1 MNRTAL
7 IIGISGQDGA
17 LLADLLLRK
26 GYRVHGTSRDAQHTD
41 FASLERI
48 GLRQRV
54 SLHSL
59 APTDFGSVV
68 QVLSD
73 LHPDEIYLLA
83 GQSSVALSFEQPTAT
98 LESIAI
104 GALNVLESMRVLDLP
119 ARLYHAGSGECF
131 GDIDG
136 MACEATAFAP
146 RSPYA
151 VAKASAHWAVAHYR
165 DAYGLHASTGILF
178 NHESP
183 LRPERFVT
191 RKVVRAAVRIA
202 SGQREHLHLGT
213 LEIARDWGWAPEYVD
228 AMWRML
234 QQPMP
239 DDYVIAT
246 GIATPLV
253 EFVARTFAALDLDWR
268 DHVEHDPSLRR
279 PSDIARSCGDSGKAR
294 RLLGWQ
300 ATTSL
305 DTLIGHLIAAERGQA
320 WPTVASTSPSSEPT
334 PP

>member
-1 MNRTAL
+1 M
-7 IIGISGQDGA
+7 I
-17 LLADLLLRK
+17 LAA
-26 GYRVHGTSRDAQHTD
+26 HDA
-41 FASLERI
+41 
-48 GLRQRV
+48 
-54 SLHSL
+54 
-59 APTDFGSVV
+59 
-68 QVLSD
+68 
-73 LHPDEIYLLA
+73 
-83 GQSSVALSFEQPTAT
+83 AT

-136 MACEATAFAP
+136 MACETTAFAP

-202 SGQREHLHLGT
+202 AGQRERLRLGT
-213 LEIARDWGWAPEYVD
+213 LDIARDWGWAPEYVD

-234 QQPMP
+234 EQPMP

-246 GIATPLV
+246 GIATPLA
-253 EFVARTFAALDLDWR
+253 EFVARTLAISTATIR
-268 DHVEHDPSLRR
+268 TVG
-279 PSDIARSCGDSGKAR
+279 CGQGVG
-294 RLLGWQ
+294 RLMRL
-300 ATTSL
+300 SK
-305 DTLIGHLIAAERGQA
+305 
-320 WPTVASTSPSSEPT
+320 PSSRPMSRWQIQPHRSSRGVLT
-334 PP
+334 RSISRVSG